1 MRYSEMMV
9 NRMTEIIK
17 YDEMKST
24 REQWLGE
31 IPASWGTLRLK
42 RIFTI
47 KKDIA
52 GEEGHTVLS
61 VTQKGIRPKV
71 MSEKGQFALDYSKYQ
86 LVNRGEFV
94 MNHMD
99 LLTGWVDISDY
110 DGVTSPDY
118 RVFVNSDPS
127 KYDSS
132 YYRYIFQLCYS
143 ARIFYGLGQG
153 VAGFGRWRLPADM
166 FLNFGLPV
174 PPIGEQHSIA
184 AYLDDRVSQIDSII
198 EEERASIEE
207 YKQWKKS
214 VIFEA
219 VTKGLNRNVTMKD
232 SEISWIGD
240 VPASWNIRKIKNG
253 FSIVSGATPKSD
265 KKEYWDGDV
274 IWITPADYKTEDKYI
289 RGGRRNLSDEGYSSC
304 GTTVVPVGSLIFSK
318 RAPVGTVAINSV
330 PLCTNQGCL
339 SCIPNSTADSE
350 YFYYAMSVFTE
361 QFELFSSGTT
371 FKEISANAFANFTL
385 PCPPI
390 AEQKEIAKYLSV
402 KCSEIDD
409 IRREKQALIDDMEAY
424 KRSLIYEAVTGK
436 RKVV

>member
-1 MRYSEMMV
+1 MEHYVMKNSGVPWVDMIPETWSVRRGKTILKLL
-9 NRMTEIIK
+9 NRPIRDDDEIITCFR
-17 YDEMKST
+17 D
-24 REQWLGE
+24 GE
-31 IPASWGTLRLK
+31 VTLRK
-42 RIFTI
+42 NRREDGFTI
-47 KKDIA
+47 ALQETGYQGIEPGDLVVHGMDGFAGSIGISDSRGKATPVLNVMDSTQNKRYLMYYLRALAYKD
-52 GEEGHTVLS
+52 VFMSLS
-61 VTQKGIRPKV
+61 TGIRV
-71 MSEKGQFALDYSKYQ
+71 RSC
-86 LVNRGEFV
+86 
-94 MNHMD
+94 D
-99 LLTGWVDISDY
+99 L
-110 DGVTSPDY
+110 
-118 RVFVNSDPS
+118 
-127 KYDSS
+127 
-132 YYRYIFQLCYS
+132 
-143 ARIFYGLGQG
+143 
-153 VAGFGRWRLPADM
+153 RWNKLAVLP
-166 FLNFGLPV
+166 FLI
-174 PPIGEQHSIA
+174 PPIAEQNAIVSF
-184 AYLDDRVSQIDSII
+184 LDDQVSQIDSLIQ
-198 EEERASIEE
+198 EAKASIEE

-424 KRSLIYEAVTGK
+424 KRSLIYEVVTGK

>member
-1 MRYSEMMV
+1 MEHYVMKNSGVPWVDMIPETWSVRRGKTILKLL
-9 NRMTEIIK
+9 NRPIRDDDEIITCFR
-17 YDEMKST
+17 D
-24 REQWLGE
+24 GE
-31 IPASWGTLRLK
+31 VTLRK
-42 RIFTI
+42 NRREDGFTI
-47 KKDIA
+47 ALQETGYQGIEPGDLVVHGMDGFAGSIGISDSRGKATPVLNVMDSTQNKRYLMYYLRALAYKD
-52 GEEGHTVLS
+52 VFMSLS
-61 VTQKGIRPKV
+61 TGIRV
-71 MSEKGQFALDYSKYQ
+71 RSC
-86 LVNRGEFV
+86 
-94 MNHMD
+94 D
-99 LLTGWVDISDY
+99 L
-110 DGVTSPDY
+110 
-118 RVFVNSDPS
+118 
-127 KYDSS
+127 
-132 YYRYIFQLCYS
+132 
-143 ARIFYGLGQG
+143 
-153 VAGFGRWRLPADM
+153 RWNKLAVLP
-166 FLNFGLPV
+166 FLI
-174 PPIGEQHSIA
+174 PPIAEQNAIVSF
-184 AYLDDRVSQIDSII
+184 LDDQVSQIDSLIQ
-198 EEERASIEE
+198 EAKASIEE

-424 KRSLIYEAVTGK
+424 KRSLIYEIVTGK

>member
-1 MRYSEMMV
+1 MSDQVFYP
-9 NRMTEIIK
+9 N
-17 YDEMKST
+17 MKPT
-24 REQWLGE
+24 KEQWLGY
-31 IPASWGTLRLK
+31 IPASWGALRLK
-42 RIFTI
+42 RMFSI

-71 MSEKGQFALDYSKYQ
+71 MTEKGQFAQDYSKYQ
-86 LVNRGEFV
+86 LVNQGEFV

-99 LLTGWVDISDY
+99 LLTGWVDISTY

-118 RVFVNSDPS
+118 RVFVNTAPE
-127 KYDSS
+127 KYDSG

-166 FLNFGLPV
+166 FLNFVLPV
-174 PPIGEQHSIA
+174 PSIEEQKKIS
-184 AYLDDRVSQIDSII
+184 AYLDDQISQIDSII
-198 EEERASIEE
+198 EEAKKSIED

-214 VIFEA
+214 IIYEA
-219 VTKGLNRNVTMKD
+219 VTKGIIDGVEKRD
-232 SEISWIGD
+232 SGISWIGEI
-240 VPASWNIRKIKNG
+240 PFHWSMRKIKNG

-265 KKEYWDGDV
+265 KPEYWDGNV
-274 IWITPADYKTEDKYI
+274 IWITPADYKTDDKYI
-289 RGGRRNLSDEGYSSC
+289 GVGRRNISEEGYSSC
-304 GTTVVPVGSLIFSK
+304 GTTIVPAGSVIFSK

-339 SCIPNSTADSE
+339 SCIPNDSANSE

-371 FKEISANAFANFTL
+371 FKEISATAFANFAMVF
-385 PCPPI
+385 PPI
-390 AEQKEIAKYLSV
+390 EEQEKIALYLTS
-402 KCSEIDD
+402 KCSEIDF
-409 IRREKQALIDDMEAY
+409 IRKEKQELIDDMEVY
-424 KRSLIYEAVTGK
+424 KRSLIYETVTGK